1 MTPVRARFAPS
12 PTGVLHV
19 GSARTA
25 LLNWLFVH
33 SPVADGHGRLLLRI
47 DDTDAERSDPELER
61 GILED
66 LHWLGL
72 EWDDGPVRQSD
83 RMARYAA
90 VLAEL
95 QTTRRD
101 EAYEFGGRVIARS
114 DGSALYNLASAVDD
128 VDDAMS
134 HVLRGRDH
142 TANTELQRAII
153 EAMGAEPPVY
163 VHAPLLV
170 FPDGAKLSKRS
181 GEGDGPATI
190 ATLRDEG
197 YPPAAIC
204 NALALSLADFGTEEL
219 MLTLEEMADR
229 FDLAR
234 LHSADAQFDVDKLRW
249 LSGQHI
255 RAMSDSALA
264 GELAERG
271 IGDTS
276 QAVLLA
282 ARTGGVTF
290 TECAEVASS
299 LLTPPEPDQAASEL
313 IESADTAA
321 AFAVLDKTIAAWPVP
336 LADAEL
342 AFGSLKAALKADGQR
357 LGTALHGLRALLTG
371 RSEGVEFALILAT
384 TTPERIAAARATL
397 NT

>member
-1 MTPVRARFAPS
+1 MAPVRARFAPS

-33 SPVADGHGRLLLRI
+33 SPAADGHGRLLLRI
-47 DDTDAERSDPELER
+47 DDTDSERSDPVLER
-61 GILED
+61 GIIDD
-66 LHWLGL
+66 LRWLGL

-83 RMARYAA
+83 RMARYAE

-95 QTTRRD
+95 PTTHRD
-101 EAYEFGGRVIARS
+101 DAHEFGGRVIARS

-163 VHAPLLV
+163 IHAPLLV

-181 GEGDGPATI
+181 GDGDGPATI
-190 ATLRDEG
+190 AMLREEG

-219 MLTLEEMADR
+219 MLTLDEMAAR
-229 FDLAR
+229 FNLDR

-264 GELAERG
+264 GELAERNV
-271 IGDTS
+271 GDPS
-276 QAVLLA
+276 GAVLLA

-290 TECAEVASS
+290 TECAEVAES
-299 LLTPPEPDQAASEL
+299 LLDPPEPDAAAIAL
-313 IESADTAA
+313 IESPATAA
-321 AFAVLDKTIAAWPVP
+321 AFAALERTIASWPVP
-336 LADAEL
+336 VEDSDA
-342 AFGSLKAALKADGQR
+342 AFASLKAALKADGQK
-357 LGTALHGLRALLTG
+357 LGPALHGLRALLTG
-371 RSEGVEFALILAT
+371 RTEGVEFALVIAT
-384 TTPERIAAARATL
+384 TGPERIEAARATL

>member
-1 MTPVRARFAPS
+1 MTPIRARFAPS

-33 SPVADGHGRLLLRI
+33 SPAADGHGRLLLRI
-47 DDTDAERSDPELER
+47 DDTDTERSDPVLER
-61 GILED
+61 GILEE
-66 LHWLGL
+66 LRWLGL
-72 EWDDGPVRQSD
+72 DWDDGPVRQSD
-83 RMARYAA
+83 RAARYAG

-95 QTTRRD
+95 PTTRRD
-101 EAYEFGGRVIARS
+101 DAYEFGGRVIARS

-142 TANTELQRAII
+142 TSNTELQRAII
-153 EAMGAEPPVY
+153 EAMGAEPPEY

-170 FPDGAKLSKRS
+170 FADGAKLSKRS
-181 GEGDGPATI
+181 GDGDGPATI
-190 ATLRDEG
+190 AVLREEG

-219 MLTLEEMADR
+219 MLTLDEMATR
-229 FDLAR
+229 FDLGR

-271 IGDTS
+271 VSDTS
-276 QAVLLA
+276 AVVLLA

-290 TECAEVASS
+290 AECAEVAGA
-299 LLTPPEPDQAASEL
+299 LLDPPAPDDDAREL
-313 IESADTAA
+313 IAATGTAE
-321 AFAVLDKTIAAWPVP
+321 AFAVLERAISEWPVP
-336 LADAEL
+336 LADAKSAFAEL
-342 AFGSLKAALKADGQR
+342 KTALKADGQK
-357 LGTALHGLRALLTG
+357 LGVALHGLRALLTG
-371 RSEGVEFALILAT
+371 RTEGVEFWLILAAT
-384 TTPERIAAARATL
+384 GPDQIAAARATL

>member
-1 MTPVRARFAPS
+1 MAPLRARFAPS

-33 SPVADGHGRLLLRI
+33 SPAAEGRGRLLLRI
-47 DDTDAERSDPELER
+47 DDTDTERSDAGLER
-61 GILED
+61 AILDD
-66 LHWLGL
+66 LRWLGL
-72 EWDDGPVRQSD
+72 GWDDGPVRQSD
-83 RMARYAA
+83 RMDRYAQ

-101 EAYEFGGRVIARS
+101 DAYEFGGRVIARS

-128 VDDAMS
+128 VDDAIT

-142 TANTELQRAII
+142 TSNTELQRAIV
-153 EAMGAEPPVY
+153 EAMGAQAPEY

-170 FPDGAKLSKRS
+170 FPDGGKISKRH
-181 GEGDGPATI
+181 GGGDGPATI
-190 ATLRDEG
+190 AALREEG

-219 MLTLEEMADR
+219 MLSLDEMAER

-255 RAMSDSALA
+255 RAISDSALA

-271 IGDTS
+271 VGDTS
-276 QAVLLA
+276 EAVLLA

-290 TECAEVASS
+290 AECAEVAES
-299 LLTPPEPDQAASEL
+299 LLDPPAPDPAAAEL
-313 IESADTAA
+313 IASADTSA
-321 AFAVLDKTIAAWPVP
+321 AFSVLERTIAVWPVP

-342 AFGSLKAALKADGQR
+342 AFGGLKAALKAEG
-357 LGTALHGLRALLTG
+357 LKVGPALHGLRALLTG

-384 TTPERIAAARATL
+384 TSADRIAAARATL